1 VPLAGRPMI
10 EWSLL
15 AAAAS
20 EAIGAAIVAAPE
32 GAEEQAERS
41 LSAAGLEGR
50 VVTGGPTRA
59 ESVRLAMAAAETELI
74 AIHDAAR
81 PLVSAELFEAV
92 VGHLGA
98 AESAAA
104 AIAAA
109 PINDTVKRGAA
120 PRPEVGPPEPV
131 VIEATLPREFL
142 WAAQTP
148 QAFRVAALAAAQE
161 RASAAGELEAA
172 TDEAA
177 LVEATGGVVVLVP
190 APASNL
196 KVTTAHDLATAE
208 ALLAA
213 AGRV

>member
-1 VPLAGRPMI
+1 MPLGGRPMI
-10 EWSLL
+10 EWSLR

-20 EAIGAAIVAAPE
+20 ETIGFALVAAPE

-41 LSAAGLEGR
+41 LSAAGLDGR
-50 VVTGGPTRA
+50 VVSGGPTRA
-59 ESVRLAMAAAETELI
+59 ESVRIAVAEADTDLV
-74 AIHDAAR
+74 AVHDAAR
-81 PLVSAELFEAV
+81 PLVTAALFDAV
-92 VGHLGA
+92 VGRLGA
-98 AESAAA
+98 AEDAAA

-120 PRPEVGPPEPV
+120 PRPGAGPPEPV
-131 VIEATLPREFL
+131 VVEATLPREYL

-148 QAFRVAALAAAQE
+148 QVFRVAALTAAQD
-161 RASAAGELEAA
+161 RAGAGELEAA

-177 LVEATGGVVVLVP
+177 LIEAAGGVVVLVP

>member
-1 VPLAGRPMI
+1 
-10 EWSLL
+10 
-15 AAAAS
+15 
-20 EAIGAAIVAAPE
+20 
-32 GAEEQAERS
+32 
-41 LSAAGLEGR
+41 
-50 VVTGGPTRA
+50 
-59 ESVRLAMAAAETELI
+59 MAAAETELI

-81 PLVSAELFEAV
+81 PLVSAELFDAV

-109 PINDTVKRGAA
+109 AINDTVKRGAA
-120 PRPEVGPPEPV
+120 PRPEAGPPEPV

-148 QAFRVAALAAAQE
+148 QAFRVAALAAAQD

-177 LVEATGGVVVLVP
+177 LVEAAGGVVVLVP